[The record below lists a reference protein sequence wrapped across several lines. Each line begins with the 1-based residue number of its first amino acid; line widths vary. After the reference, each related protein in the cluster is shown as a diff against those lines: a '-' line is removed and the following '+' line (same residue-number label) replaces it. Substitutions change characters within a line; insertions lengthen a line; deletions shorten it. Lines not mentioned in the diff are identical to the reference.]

1 MEGGLAYRERY
12 PSGRIIIFT
21 GASLTKEGTI
31 VTLEKQILGFL
42 ARFPNEL
49 FKSKEL
55 ARRLGI
61 RNDKEYQTFKT
72 ELRKLQDSGQI
83 RRVKGKQFG
92 HLFIPSYI
100 EGTLQ
105 LTRQGF
111 GFVKTEDSQED
122 VFIPPKMIGSAT
134 DGDRVRVSLFAEPV
148 SKKKGLK
155 KEGEIVEVLE
165 RARTTVVGTLE
176 RSRSLYI
183 VANDNRNARDVFV
196 SKDDLSDAV
205 EGDKVVVEIMSWGSG
220 QQNPEGK
227 IVEVLG
233 KAGEVAAEIKSVA
246 REFKLPLSFPPEVMR
261 ESEHIALQIPEEE
274 IKRRLDCR
282 NMVCVTI
289 DPADAK
295 DFDDAVSLELLEDGN
310 YKLGVHIADVSYY
323 VRENTVLDKE
333 ALGRGTS
340 IYFPNGVIPMLPEKL
355 SNIVCS
361 LRPDEDRLTYSV
373 FMVVTPK
380 GIVKDYSILETIIRS
395 KRRFTYEEVQAII
408 TESAPSR
415 TEDHPGIVR
424 EMFKLSSA
432 LTKKRMKEG
441 SIDFESAETK
451 FEFDEHGKPTAIVKK
466 VRLESHRL
474 VEEFMLLANKV
485 VAQHIGLAKKEEHQK
500 PFIYRI
506 HDSPDPEKIRELSH
520 FVEKLGYKLRIDEG
534 VTTKALQ
541 KLLNDVRGTEVEN
554 VINEVALRAMA
565 KAVYSDRNIGHYG
578 LAFDYYAHFTSPIR
592 RYPDL
597 LIHRLLK
604 EYDTNISLERRETI
618 RKGLPSIARQSSE
631 MERRAMEAERAAIKI
646 VRVEYMKRHLG
657 DEFQAVI
664 SGVTHFGIFVEL
676 NDLLV
681 EGMIHVRDLRDD
693 YYVYD
698 EKGYSLVGRRTG
710 KQYRLGDS
718 LYVKVVRV
726 NPEER
731 QIDFAIAEEEQ
742 DHSSDR

>member
-1 MEGGLAYRERY
+1 MTE
-12 PSGRIIIFT
+12 
-21 GASLTKEGTI
+21 
-31 VTLEKQILGFL
+31 TLEKRILDFF
-42 ARFPNEL
+42 ARYPNEL

-61 RNDKEYQTFKT
+61 RSDKEYQSFKVH
-72 ELRKLQDSGQI
+72 LRTLQDNGEI
-83 RRVKGKQFG
+83 RRVKGKKFG
-92 HLFIPSYI
+92 HLSLPRFV

-105 LTRQGF
+105 LTKQGF
-111 GFVKTEDSQED
+111 GFVKAEDTQEEI
-122 VFIPPKMIGSAT
+122 FIAPRFIGSAN
-134 DGDRVRVSLFAEPV
+134 DGDRVKVSLFAE
-148 SKKKGLK
+148 STARKKGLK
-155 KEGEIVEVLE
+155 REGEVTEVL
-165 RARTTVVGTLE
+165 RRSGTTIVGTLQ
-176 RSRSLYI
+176 RSRRMYV
-183 VANDNRNARDVFV
+183 VANDNRNGKDVFV
-196 SKDDLSDAV
+196 ANDDLGDAE
-205 EGDKVVVEIMSWGSG
+205 EGDKVVVEIESWGSG
-220 QQNPEGK
+220 HQNPEGK

-233 KAGEVAAEIKSVA
+233 QAGEVAAEIKSVA
-246 REFKLPLSFPPEVMR
+246 REFKLPLSFPAEVIR
-261 ESEHIALQIPEEE
+261 ESESIDVQIPSSE
-274 IKRRLDCR
+274 IKRRRDYR
-282 NMVCVTI
+282 SQPCVTI

-295 DFDDAVSLELLEDGN
+295 DFDDAVSLEHLDDGN

-323 VRENTVLDKE
+323 VRENAALDKE
-333 ALGRGTS
+333 ALSRGTS

-361 LRPDEDRLTYSV
+361 LRPDEDRLTFSV
-373 FMVVTPK
+373 FMDVSPK
-380 GIVKDYSILETIIRS
+380 GTVKDYTIEQTVIRS
-395 KRRFTYEEVQAII
+395 KRRFSYEEVQNII
-408 TESAPSR
+408 TNPALAKK
-415 TEDHPGIVR
+415 EDFPDLLL

-441 SIDFESAETK
+441 SIDFESAEAK
-451 FEFDEHGKPTAIVKK
+451 FEFDEHGKPSAIVKK

-500 PFIYRI
+500 PFLYRI

-520 FVEKLGYKLRIDEG
+520 FVEKFGYKLRIDGG

-541 KLLNDVRGTEVEN
+541 KLLSDVKGTEVEN

-578 LAFDYYAHFTSPIR
+578 LAFDFYAHFTSPIR

-604 EYDTNISLERRETI
+604 EYETNITMERRETI
-618 RKGLPSIARQSSE
+618 RKRLPAIAKQSSE
-631 MERRAMEAERAAIKI
+631 MERRAMEAERAAVK
-646 VRVEYMKRHLG
+646 VMQVEYMKRHVG
-657 DEFQAVI
+657 DEFHAVI
-664 SGVTHFGIFVEL
+664 SGVTHFGIFVEV

-681 EGMIHVRDLRDD
+681 EGMVHVRDLQDD

-698 EKGYSLVGRRTG
+698 EKRYSLVGRRSG

-718 LYVKVVRV
+718 VYVKVVRV

-731 QIDFAIAEEEQ
+731 QIDFAIADGKQENG
-742 DHSSDR
+742 DSR